1 MKTIALTMLTALLAL
16 AAVFPCLGESLYVDN
31 RETDKIFPERL
42 NLRDEPNKGGGII
55 GLYYTGAEVQVLGA
69 EEDYTHVEIGGM
81 TGYMAT
87 EYLITAEEAAVRYGE
102 DSGFGTCRAAK
113 VELGGMWVASV
124 GIRSGIETGAE
135 TVATL
140 NDGDMVELVGII
152 GDDLAYVAAEK
163 DGEKVHGYIPL
174 DMLVD
179 VAAHEA
185 LIVAGSQADT
195 RTILYSAPNDKAEEL
210 MSIKNGAA
218 CLSVFGRKE
227 GNWVKVRVGG
237 VRGWV
242 RYTQADNLKPIASSG
257 GRSTVPYYPLMMQT
271 REEALLYSIQGDRSS
286 VHMTLGQDMEVEIL
300 AESGDYVYV
309 RTKEGGAGAYDCG
322 DYGYIALSSL
332 TLAKSTG
339 SLGVAQADDHDL
351 PVLIMDA
358 PQEDAEMLGALIP
371 GAQVRITDF
380 TQTDYV
386 QVALSGVTGYVL
398 KSQIRALGDGGTEP
412 SERIP
417 QRANVLEDVTLMDV
431 PEGRAGRISAA
442 SGSRVYMLAVIG
454 EHAYVQA
461 DAKCGFESDDPQ
473 MGFVRLSM
481 LNAPAS
487 TTHLT
492 AYVTKDKI
500 NMRETAGLNAEIVG
514 RARLDERLRVADY
527 GQEWTCVVTP
537 EGKRGYVMTQYL
549 IFE

>member
-1 MKTIALTMLTALLAL
+1 MKKTVCAMLTAFMAL
-16 AAVFPCLGESLYVDN
+16 AFIFPCFGETLYVDN
-31 RETDKIFPERL
+31 RETDKLYPERL
-42 NLRDEPNKGGGII
+42 NLRTEPNKGGGII
-55 GLYYTGAEVQVLGA
+55 GLYYTGAEVSVLGT
-69 EEDYTHVEIGGM
+69 EGDYTQVEIGGM
-81 TGYMAT
+81 SGYMAT
-87 EYLITAEEAAVRYGE
+87 EYLITAEEAAARYGE
-102 DSGFGTCRAAK
+102 DSAFGRCRAAK

-124 GIRSGIETGAE
+124 GVRSGMETGTE

-140 NDGDMVELVGII
+140 SDGDEVELVGII
-152 GDDLAYVAAEK
+152 GDDWAYIAADA
-163 DGEKVHGYIPL
+163 DGEKIHGYIPL

-195 RTILYSAPNDKAEEL
+195 RTILYDAPNDKAEEI

-242 RYTQADNLKPIASSG
+242 RYTQADNLKPMEHSESRG
-257 GRSTVPYYPLMMQT
+257 TVPYYPLVMQT
-271 REEALLYSIQGDRSS
+271 RGETLLYKEKENSS
-286 VHMTLGQDMEVEIL
+286 GSYMTLGADMKVEVL
-300 AESGDYVYV
+300 AEDGDYVYV
-309 RTKEGGAGAYDCG
+309 RTMEGGAGAYDCG
-322 DYGYIALSSL
+322 DYGYVKLNSL
-332 TLAKSTG
+332 TLAQTVG
-339 SLGVAQADDHDL
+339 ILGVAQADDDDL
-351 PVLIMDA
+351 PVLIMEA
-358 PQEDAEMLGALIP
+358 PQADANMIGALIP
-371 GAQVRITDF
+371 GAQVQIIDF
-380 TQTDYV
+380 TQSDYV
-386 QVALSGVTGYVL
+386 EVALSGVSGYVL
-398 KSQIRALGDGGTEP
+398 KSQIRALGDGDAEP

-417 QRANVLEDVTLMDV
+417 QRAKVLEDITLMDV
-431 PEGRAGRISAA
+431 PEGRAGRLSVM

-461 DAKCGFESDDPQ
+461 DAKPGFEYADPQ
-473 MGFVRLSM
+473 MGFTALS
-481 LNAPAS
+481 LLDAPAS

-500 NMRETAGLNAEIVG
+500 NMRESGSRNAEIVG
-514 RARLDERLRVADY
+514 RARLNERLRVADY

-549 IFE
+549 TFE